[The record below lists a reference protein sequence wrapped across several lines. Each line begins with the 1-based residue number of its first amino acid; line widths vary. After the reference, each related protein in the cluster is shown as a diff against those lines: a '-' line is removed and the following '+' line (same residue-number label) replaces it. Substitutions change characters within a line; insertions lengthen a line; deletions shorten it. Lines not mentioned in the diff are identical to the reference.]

1 MGEQNFLYGEAILAQ
16 FGYHDVK
23 LQLNT
28 PIVEIVDDG
37 VIGSTPD
44 GERLFEA
51 DTVVCAV
58 GREPNV
64 EVWDELAL
72 AAPEVYGVGD
82 VYRVKDMQQANNQG
96 FFVARDLGTV

>member
-44 GERLFEA
+44 GERLF
-51 DTVVCAV
+51 
-58 GREPNV
+58 
-64 EVWDELAL
+64 
-72 AAPEVYGVGD
+72 
-82 VYRVKDMQQANNQG
+82 
-96 FFVARDLGTV
+96 